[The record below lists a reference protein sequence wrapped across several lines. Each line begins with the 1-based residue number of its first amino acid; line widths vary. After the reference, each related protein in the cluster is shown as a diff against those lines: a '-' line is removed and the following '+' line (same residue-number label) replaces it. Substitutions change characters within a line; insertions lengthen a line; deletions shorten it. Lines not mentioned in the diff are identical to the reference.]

1 MNNSDMPAMPSK
13 VSVNRDSGDVQPY
26 QFGNDDFSTPGLTK
40 REHFAAMAMMGVM
53 SADMYCDVKAKE
65 CAKIA
70 VANADALLAELEKE

>member
-1 MNNSDMPAMPSK
+1 VKNSDMPAMPLNSDEHADGFM
-13 VSVNRDSGDVQPY
+13 NRQSIAI
-26 QFGNDDFSTPGLTK
+26 TTAGLTK

-70 VANADALLAELEKE
+70 VANADALLAELEKEQAQ